1 MEPPSRA
8 GDTNLTDWGGSR
20 VWLGKSPLSVGTGS
34 PNWGGWPSGG
44 VDWGQRRGRGDGG
57 SEERQEVSSVSV
69 ARGTACGGCAEHAL
83 PATERRS
90 SERALPGL
98 AAPRRDPGGLSKL
111 PPARSP
117 CTPPAVQR
125 APSGSR
131 ARDTGVQERF
141 PETARGGPG
150 RLAGRQRRGLSVQG
164 HGRRARPARRHI
176 PPRATP
182 PPAAL
187 GLLLSFSG
195 KRPQTPAAEGR
206 RPRTPRATGSLG
218 NGNFG
223 PRRRRRSPARLLP
236 PLPALRRP
244 QRSPRGAGRAG
255 QGGPDG
261 AR

>member
-1 MEPPSRA
+1 MPSLR
-8 GDTNLTDWGGSR
+8 
-20 VWLGKSPLSVGTGS
+20 GKELVYR
-34 PNWGGWPSGG
+34 NQFY
-44 VDWGQRRGRGDGG
+44 VLFK
-57 SEERQEVSSVSV
+57 
-69 ARGTACGGCAEHAL
+69 H
-83 PATERRS
+83 
-90 SERALPGL
+90 
-98 AAPRRDPGGLSKL
+98 
-111 PPARSP
+111 
-117 CTPPAVQR
+117 
-125 APSGSR
+125 
-131 ARDTGVQERF
+131 RDTGVQERF

-150 RLAGRQRRGLSVQG
+150 RLAGRQRRGRSVQG

-261 AR
+261 ARRTPNLGAASLTLLGWSSPPSRPAGWGHPALRDLKGRRSRFRREGGVRCFQGLTARAPGQPWVPVPASLIVIAGPWPALRLPVKCG